1 MSYGQMSCAHSVE
14 QVTCGSSCTWTLA
27 PIQGSGE
34 EGDEEQRRIRR
45 VAPEQQVRW
54 SAWTGRHQD
63 TVAWS
68 LVGRAS
74 GRVAGDGTDFGDR
87 VDDGG
92 RTRVL
97 AFGRVGGVRAGGERP
112 AARVWAVRG
121 AAMQRTGGR
130 AWGERL
136 GCLVCMAQIA
146 RNLTVSLPFYIN
158 GDGDYCTTVQQL
170 LQTIHVHSRL
180 PL

>member
-97 AFGRVGGVRAGGERP
+97 AFGRVGGVRAGGERT

-121 AAMQRTGGR
+121 ADGR
-130 AWGERL
+130 A
-136 GCLVCMAQIA
+136 CLRWAVGMFGVYGSDCSESD
-146 RNLTVSLPFYIN
+146 SLSAFLY
-158 GDGDYCTTVQQL
+158 
-170 LQTIHVHSRL
+170 
-180 PL
+180 